1 MSAINFVVRD
11 SAGNLQRGAVA
22 GEDASNSIIVG
33 EGADISL
40 NLTRGQIV
48 AYTRQGQ
55 ALEITL
61 LDGRVI
67 VIEGFFA
74 AGGAVENQLFLSA
87 DGYLAEV
94 ELTQG
99 AGEDYY
105 AHYAGVGQNEKFA
118 LNDDLYFMRSS
129 DVMLADNYVP
139 ADDEVG
145 MLGQVFGAGLSPL
158 LGLGGAAVGTA
169 AVAGIVGEGGGGD
182 GDGDDGPQ
190 VAITSGTSGAGD
202 VVNEED
208 YADGVDLAGT
218 ATPGAEITVVIDGV
232 TRVTTADED
241 GNWDVVY
248 EPGALPDGTYETGVS
263 VTATNEGGSATAT
276 DTLVVDTELDLTFD
290 SDAVEGDGTVNLV
303 ESEDGVTLTGT
314 VEAGSAVVVTIAGV
328 DYTATVTGGTWSVDL
343 DPGVIGPG
351 EYDQPV
357 TVTAMDAV
365 GNVTSLTDSVTVDTE
380 THVTLNAFT
389 AGTDAIVNGSEHEA
403 GVTLTGTAQPGA
415 SVLVVLGGMSQTV
428 TATEAGTWQAS
439 WAGAQLPTGETTMD
453 VSVTATDGAGNTAQT
468 TGSVEIDTYVNELTV
483 TSGEVGGD
491 GVVNFD
497 ESGLPITVTGTVEA
511 GSVVMVTLHE
521 AQLQADVAADGSWSV
536 TFPAGALPG
545 GEYPTSMVVEA
556 TDAAGNTT
564 SMTEAVQVDTVAGD
578 VALSSAPIEID
589 DVINAD
595 EASDGV
601 WISGTAT
608 PGLLVTVGFG
618 GTEQAVY
625 ADAQG
630 NWSVK
635 YDAAD
640 VPADTDA
647 ALITASISDA
657 AGNFKEV
664 SDTVAIDTVVEPFA
678 FSSAPVEGDGIVATP
693 DAQDG
698 IVLSGSVEPHSQ
710 VVVEFGGE
718 SHTVQAGGDGQWSAT
733 FSSSSVRQDE
743 YAQAATATAT
753 DPAGNVREIT
763 MDVEV
768 DTIVNTLTAD
778 GPVEGDDVVN
788 RQEASDGITLTG
800 AVEAGSTVL
809 VEFNGIARQATVTG
823 DSWSVD
829 FTPDE
834 VGADE
839 YDATVTITATDSQ
852 GNEAQITDS
861 FHVDTTTPDVPGV
874 ETVVLTPDGVQSVG
888 IGASA
893 NTQSVT
899 EIESDGD
906 TGATYS
912 NGDDMW
918 GQTFFDFDRELPD
931 GSHLVVTEADT
942 AGNAN
947 STFLML
953 EETGPNAVDLSGLE
967 GFDIG
972 AIDLSFAK
980 DTTLTLDAQT
990 LKDLS
995 DVNDDLIVHGDFD
1008 DKITLE
1014 GGAETGTTTVI
1025 DGKTYDIYTMG
1036 DEARVFIE
1044 DGVDV
1049 TTVV

>member
-11 SAGNLQRGAVA
+11 SAGNLQRGSVA
-22 GEDASNSIIVG
+22 GENAPNSIIIG
-33 EGADISL
+33 AGADVSL

-67 VIEGFFA
+67 VIEGFFTA
-74 AGGAVENQLFLSA
+74 DGVVENQLFLSA

-105 AHYAGVGQNEKFA
+105 AHYAGVGQNEKFSI
-118 LNDDLYFMRSS
+118 NDDLYFTRSS
-129 DVMLADNYVP
+129 DVMLAENYVP

-145 MLGQVFGAGLSPL
+145 MLGQVFAAGLSPL

-169 AVAGIVGEGGGGD
+169 VIADVIDGDGGGGN
-182 GDGDDGPQ
+182 DGPE
-190 VAITSGTSGAGD
+190 VAITTGTSGSDD

-208 YADGVDLAGT
+208 YADGIELGGT
-218 ATPGAEITVVIDGV
+218 ATPGAEVTVVVDGV
-232 TRVTTADED
+232 TLVTTADDD
-241 GNWDVVY
+241 GNWEVVY
-248 EPGALPDGTYETGVS
+248 GPGDLPDGTYETGVT
-263 VTATNEGGSATAT
+263 VTATNDDGSATAT
-276 DTLVVDTELDLTFD
+276 DTLIVDTELDLTFD
-290 SDAVEGDGTVNLV
+290 SDGVEGDGIINLV

-328 DYTATVTGGTWSVDL
+328 DYTATVTGDTWSVDL
-343 DPGVIGPG
+343 DPGVIGAG
-351 EYDQPV
+351 EYEQSV

-365 GNVTSLTDSVTVDTE
+365 GNVTSLTDTVSVDTE
-380 THVTLNAFT
+380 THVTLDAFT
-389 AGTDAIVNGSEHEA
+389 AGIDAIVNGDEHEA

-415 SVLVVLGGMSQTV
+415 SVVVTLGDLTQTV
-428 TATEAGTWQAS
+428 IAGEQGTWQAS
-439 WAGAQLPTGETTMD
+439 WTSAELPTGETVMD
-453 VSVTATDGAGNTAQT
+453 VTVAATDPAGNVAQT
-468 TGSVEIDTYVNELTV
+468 SGSVEIDTYVNELAV
-483 TSGEVGGD
+483 TSGDVGGD

-497 ESGLPITVTGTVEA
+497 ESGQPIIVTGMVEA

-521 AQLQADVAADGSWSV
+521 TRIQADVAPDGSWSV
-536 TFPAGALPG
+536 TFPAGVLPG

-589 DVINAD
+589 DVINAT

-618 GTEQAVY
+618 GAEQTVY
-625 ADAQG
+625 ASAQG

-640 VPADTDA
+640 VPADTGA

-698 IVLSGSVEPHSQ
+698 IILSGTVEPYSE

-718 SHTVQAGGDGQWSAT
+718 SHTVEAGADGQWSAT
-733 FSSSSVRQDE
+733 FSSGSVQQDE
-743 YAQAATATAT
+743 YFQTATATAK
-753 DPAGNVREIT
+753 DSAGNLREIT
-763 MDVEV
+763 MEVEV

-800 AVEAGSTVL
+800 AVEAGSTVW

-823 DSWSVD
+823 DSWSVE
-829 FTPDE
+829 FTSAE

-839 YDATVTITATDSQ
+839 FDATVTITATDSQ

-861 FHVDTTTPDVPGV
+861 FRVDTTAPDVPGV
-874 ETVVLTPDGVQSVG
+874 ETVVLTADGVQSVG
-888 IGASA
+888 VDASA
-893 NTQSVT
+893 NDLTVT
-899 EIESDGD
+899 EIESDGA
-906 TGATYS
+906 TGTTYA

-918 GQTFFDFDRELPD
+918 GQTFFGFNEELPD
-931 GSHLVVTEADT
+931 GSHLVVTETDA

-953 EETGPNAVDLSGLE
+953 EETGPNAVDLSGLD

-980 DTTLTLDAQT
+980 DTTLTLDVQT

-995 DVNDDLIVHGDFD
+995 DVNDELIIHGDYD
-1008 DKITLE
+1008 DKITLD

-1025 DGKTYDIYTMG
+1025 GGKTYDIYTMG